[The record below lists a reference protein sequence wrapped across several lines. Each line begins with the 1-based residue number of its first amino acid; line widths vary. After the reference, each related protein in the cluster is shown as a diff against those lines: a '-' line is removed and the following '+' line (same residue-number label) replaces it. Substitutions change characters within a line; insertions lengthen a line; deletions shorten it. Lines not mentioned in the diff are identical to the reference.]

1 MNMPPP
7 PPGGSY
13 PQSPR
18 GWQPSQAPLRPPP
31 GYYYPQHGRTSGLA
45 IASMV
50 LGIVWVYWLGSILA
64 IIFGHVAI
72 SQMRRDPNL
81 RGKGMAIAGIVLGY
95 VGVAIFVLAI
105 LVAAGTSSS

>member
-1 MNMPPP
+1 
-7 PPGGSY
+7 
-13 PQSPR
+13 
-18 GWQPSQAPLRPPP
+18 
-31 GYYYPQHGRTSGLA
+31 
-45 IASMV
+45 MV

-105 LVAAGTSSS
+105 LFAAGTSSS